1 MNAIAGPMIT
11 VLDLLI
17 DALYYG
23 STAYHIAMIL
33 TVPETIVEVI
43 EKNDPDASLSTSLTQ
58 IGFAAKHALD
68 VYGFTSDYDPTKSGN
83 DDNKSGSSKDRQAN
97 VIFNSQDGFYNF
109 RSYPW
114 PLPILID
121 PTKAIPGNFG
131 TMFMI
136 MYHSGG
142 TELKNKSGTYM
153 KSWTGADATG
163 LFTILMVW
171 IFVPFP
177 VPIPIPIPTPQG
189 YGAAL
194 AGSNNDLQPAS
205 GNFNHDFA
213 QAYGS
218 TFVNPL
224 TMVPGWINVGNGTG
238 STLDSNGGLKKYWD
252 VSNRDQA
259 SATANQNTSG
269 PELLIEVEKPMS
281 KIAISSSPSMNIGG
295 GDTGQ
300 LWLADG
306 TQDNKIKALSK
317 AQSYFSRPPKL
328 FPRGDGKTE
337 YGSLYN
343 PYWQARLMPNS
354 LLEQGASILSQ
365 SFP

>member
-1 MNAIAGPMIT
+1 
-11 VLDLLI
+11 
-17 DALYYG
+17 
-23 STAYHIAMIL
+23 
-33 TVPETIVEVI
+33 
-43 EKNDPDASLSTSLTQ
+43 
-58 IGFAAKHALD
+58 
-68 VYGFTSDYDPTKSGN
+68 
-83 DDNKSGSSKDRQAN
+83 
-97 VIFNSQDGFYNF
+97 
-109 RSYPW
+109 
-114 PLPILID
+114 
-121 PTKAIPGNFG
+121 
-131 TMFMI
+131 
-136 MYHSGG
+136 
-142 TELKNKSGTYM
+142 
-153 KSWTGADATG
+153 
-163 LFTILMVW
+163 
-171 IFVPFP
+171 
-177 VPIPIPIPTPQG
+177 
-189 YGAAL
+189 
-194 AGSNNDLQPAS
+194 
-205 GNFNHDFA
+205 
-213 QAYGS
+213 
-218 TFVNPL
+218 
-224 TMVPGWINVGNGTG
+224 MVPGWINVGNGTG

-365 SFP
+365 SVP